1 MRQLTSVFSQ
11 LSSQG
16 FDVGAA
22 GQAFQQ
28 NVRERLDQANISR
41 NLEQISGKVVGQVAK
56 TFAA

>member
-1 MRQLTSVFSQ
+1 MSVVQ
-11 LSSQG
+11 V
-16 FDVGAA
+16 FDVVEGTRAA